1 MARPTLPAIRGLL
14 LAPVLLVLCAC
25 AAAPAAQAPA
35 ASAPARTCEAAQAQ
49 FAVGHDA
56 GLAIQD
62 QARERSGAGVVRTV
76 RPGQVITMEFRTD
89 RLTLELDAGGKVTR
103 VRCG

>member
-1 MARPTLPAIRGLL
+1 MATPTLPAITGLL
-14 LAPVLLVLCAC
+14 LAPLLLALGAC
-25 AAAPAAQAPA
+25 AAAPAAEAPA
-35 ASAPARTCEAAQAQ
+35 ASAPARSCDAAKAQ
-49 FAVGHDA
+49 FAVAHDA

-76 RPGQVITMEFRTD
+76 RPGQVITMEFRAD
-89 RLTLELDAGGKVTR
+89 RLTLELDASGKVTR